1 MQMQQ
6 QSDQRRGA
14 EPNDHYWLTMP
25 SPDRIHLFNEYAMTL
40 PDNLSVRQVQAA
52 MLKRFPIW

>member
-6 QSDQRRGA
+6 QEQATQQEDR
-14 EPNDHYWLTMP
+14 PWLRMS

-40 PDNLSVRQVQAA
+40 PDNLTTRQVQAA